1 MQDTTTPNIL
11 DQARF
16 QLLERNELMM
26 SELEQ
31 ALSGMMTHRIDF
43 GELYFEQSHHESWM
57 LEDSII
63 KDAQGDYG
71 RLMAVLPEYLKN
83 PNLFVSRRTEDML
96 RTVLSYNDVMKVAVP
111 PDAKEVRLTI
121 PKDEQAPIGREVG
134 KDRMKIDTDS
144 LEIPSNVSAR

>member
-63 KDAQGDYG
+63 KDGSFSIDSG
-71 RLMAVLPEYLKN
+71 VGVRAVSGEKTGFSYSDDIRFDALLEASQAARSIARSGQNGEVQVWKGHALPGLYESKN
-83 PNLFVSRRTEDML
+83 PF
-96 RTVLSYNDVMKVAVP
+96 
-111 PDAKEVRLTI
+111 
-121 PKDEQAPIGREVG
+121 
-134 KDRMKIDTDS
+134 
-144 LEIPSNVSAR
+144 